1 MMKRKTIF
9 SAISI
14 LLCSAALTACATDH
28 TVQFNAY
35 WNYAVDLTP
44 TVNTTETLT
53 YDIVFEADDGLQ
65 GEDGYTL
72 TYQNGVYTTKLSTE
86 TAEGKTYYK
95 YETTLTIDVQY
106 TYGGQSSEI
115 FHDTTSTWVKFENS
129 ASGLRPIASHK
140 EFVNHSPTNATV
152 NSLDDCY
159 IKFSYAVDTTY
170 EGDKGTAIVIKRADD
185 PANNYTQTNEF
196 ELDEKYTCLDN
207 EQLWFALRGINT
219 SLNAA
224 PTFQVY
230 APFSVEMQKAK
241 ATFSTSA
248 EAAEFSFV
256 KDGQALNNVSISY
269 NEITL
274 EIPKASQKL
283 WIAKTTDATKNEY
296 RNVLLKME
304 TNVAYNL
311 GKLTY
316 KLREAN
322 FTK

>member
-1 MMKRKTIF
+1 MTKRKTIF

-14 LLCSAALTACATDH
+14 LLCSATLTACATDH

-35 WNYAVDLTP
+35 WNYAVDLAP
-44 TVNTTETLT
+44 NVNATETLT

-72 TYQNGVYTTKLSTE
+72 LYQNGVYTTKLSSE
-86 TAEGKTYYK
+86 TVEGKTYYK

-106 TYGGQSSEI
+106 TYGTQSDT

-129 ASGLRPIASHK
+129 ASGLRPIASHR
-140 EFVNHSPTNATV
+140 EFVNHSPTNAV
-152 NSLDDCY
+152 VDSLDDCY
-159 IKFSYAVDTTY
+159 KKVSYVVDTTY
-170 EGDKGTAIVIKRADD
+170 ESEKGKATVTKRADD
-185 PANNYTQTNEF
+185 PTKNVTQTNEF

-219 SLNAA
+219 SLNAM

-248 EAAEFSFV
+248 EATEFSFV

-269 NEITL
+269 NEVTL

-283 WIAKTTDATKNEY
+283 WIAKTLDATKNEY

-304 TNVAYNL
+304 TSVAYNL